1 MRREQ
6 YEINSDGKNVYIK
19 QENDGLSEFDQTICL
34 TIEQLDT
41 FIEDLKK
48 VAVSGGQPEAHHER

>member
-6 YEINSDGKNVYIK
+6 YEITSDGKNIYIG
-19 QENDGLSEFDQTICL
+19 QNNDLLDGTDGNNMITLS
-34 TIEQLDT
+34 IEQIDT

-48 VAVSGGQPEAHHER
+48 IAVPGGQ